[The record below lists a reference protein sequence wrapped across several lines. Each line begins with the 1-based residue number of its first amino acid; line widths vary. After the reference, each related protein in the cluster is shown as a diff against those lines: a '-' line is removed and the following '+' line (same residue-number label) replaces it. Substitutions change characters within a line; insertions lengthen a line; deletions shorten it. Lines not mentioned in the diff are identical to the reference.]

1 MVSSCLN
8 AAGTIGRMMVNER
21 IEAGRRERRVL
32 ARVSRAA
39 RRLEGRTGTDA
50 GAGLSSRG
58 GDLDPHPGRGGR
70 GVTLG
75 VHQLVAGADPDALG
89 AVLASCGQRAGQ
101 PPRIQAQGRHRT
113 RRPGHQA
120 DRLSDEVSRLR
131 QCADWLTH
139 LDADSCPHSRLP
151 PQAATD
157 VGARHGTPSGLS
169 GLDPRVTCT
178 PPGAASSQPGRN
190 YSTSWTFLV
199 TSGSWTWD
207 AAGARS
213 SSSRPTGCRE
223 ARPGGR
229 SLAAAGSERQ

>member
-1 MVSSCLN
+1 MVSSFLN
-8 AAGTIGRMMVNER
+8 AAGTIGRVTINER
-21 IEAGRRERRVL
+21 IEAAKRERRVL
-32 ARVSRAA
+32 ARSP
-39 RRLEGRTGTDA
+39 GP
-50 GAGLSSRG
+50 RG
-58 GDLDPHPGRGGR
+58 GWRAVRERTRALVSARAEGISIRILAAAA
-70 GVTLG
+70 GVSPSR
-75 VHQLVAGADPDALG
+75 VHQLVAGADLDAPG

-207 AAGARS
+207 
-213 SSSRPTGCRE
+213 
-223 ARPGGR
+223 
-229 SLAAAGSERQ
+229 

>member
-32 ARVSRAA
+32 ARSP
-39 RRLEGRTGTDA
+39 GP
-50 GAGLSSRG
+50 RG
-58 GDLDPHPGRGGR
+58 GWRAVRERTRALVSARAEGISIRILAAAA
-70 GVTLG
+70 GVSPSR
-75 VHQLVAGADPDALG
+75 VHQLVAGADLDALG